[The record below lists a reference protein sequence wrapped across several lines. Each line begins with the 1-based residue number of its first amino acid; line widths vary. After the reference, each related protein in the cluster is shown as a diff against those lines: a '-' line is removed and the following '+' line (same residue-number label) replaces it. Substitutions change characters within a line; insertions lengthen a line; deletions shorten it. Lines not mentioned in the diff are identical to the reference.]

1 MWFVK
6 AVSTFFADKVHTY
19 CSLITKILRTGPWA
33 APISLVL
40 RWRFRRWVRLRE
52 SFSCTLVV
60 KPRHVALGR
69 GLACGG
75 CRLFIALL
83 VCAYWTLFGLFGGF
97 VDRREER
104 WGNTCVDTQIDV
116 SVQVLVASV
125 DKLSCDR
132 RPRPMKLS
140 RIVVNCATRL
150 TRRHRSINE

>member
-1 MWFVK
+1 MGWFVA
-6 AVSTFFADKVHTY
+6 AVGYLLRYLYV
-19 CSLITKILRTGPWA
+19 LIGRF
-33 APISLVL
+33 LVY
-40 RWRFRRWVRLRE
+40 
-52 SFSCTLVV
+52 
-60 KPRHVALGR
+60 LGD
-69 GLACGG
+69 
-75 CRLFIALL
+75 
-83 VCAYWTLFGLFGGF
+83 F

-150 TRRHRSINE
+150 TRRHRSKNQ